1 MRKIKI
7 DKDYTLTNDLILDLI
22 NKHSTEKSRLEKL
35 LRYYNNENDKINNRV
50 YKNKNK
56 PQNRLSHPY
65 AQYIT
70 DTAVGY
76 LLGKPIAYTTEDEKL
91 LEELADIFKYNDEAD
106 NNTTLAKMASIYGY
120 AYEIMYIDKYAKPR
134 FKAIDPSQLIVCY
147 DNTLEENIILA
158 IRYYDEIVRV
168 NDEDETITR
177 LEIYTKPVEND
188 KGQIVANG
196 KIIRGTIENDN
207 VTLSDEED
215 CYFDD
220 IPVNVY
226 VNNDELYG
234 DFEKVIS
241 LIDAYDQSQSDTA
254 NDFELFTNCMLIVN
268 GELIDEEQAQN
279 LSDINV
285 IQFLNSDSDA
295 KYLIKNIQDTA
306 LENYKNRLNEDIHRF
321 SFVPNM
327 ADENFSNN
335 ASGVAMKFKLMGLE
349 SLISVKES
357 KFKKGLMRR
366 IELLCAYTKMKNNS
380 DYSYLGIEPVFTR
393 NAPNNELEL
402 SQIMQNLTGILSE
415 ETIIGMS
422 PRVSDIQAE
431 IDKKET
437 EANKGY
443 ENYENLGVENAKEE

>member
-1 MRKIKI
+1 MK
-7 DKDYTLTNDLILDLI
+7 L
-22 NKHSTEKSRLEKL
+22 SRGLK
-35 LRYYNNENDKINNRV
+35 
-50 YKNKNK
+50 
-56 PQNRLSHPY
+56 
-65 AQYIT
+65 
-70 DTAVGY
+70 
-76 LLGKPIAYTTEDEKL
+76 
-91 LEELADIFKYNDEAD
+91 
-106 NNTTLAKMASIYGY
+106 
-120 AYEIMYIDKYAKPR
+120 
-134 FKAIDPSQLIVCY
+134 
-147 DNTLEENIILA
+147 LEENIALA
-158 IRYYDEIVRV
+158 IRYYDEKVKV
-168 NDEDETITR
+168 NNDFEKITKF
-177 LEIYTKPVEND
+177 EIYTKPKRND
-188 KGQIVANG
+188 KGVIVENGQIL
-196 KIIRGTIENDN
+196 RGTINHNAITYTNLEYY
-207 VTLSDEED
+207 
-215 CYFDD
+215 YFDD
-220 IPVNVY
+220 IPVNIY
-226 VNNDELYG
+226 INNDELYG
-234 DFEKVIS
+234 DFEKVIG
-241 LIDAYDQSQSDTA
+241 LIDAYDQAGSDTA

-285 IQFLNSDSDA
+285 IQFLNADSDA

-349 SLISVKES
+349 SLISVKEA

-380 DYSYLGIEPVFTR
+380 DYSYLAIEPVFTR
-393 NAPNNELEL
+393 NTPNNELEL

-431 IDKKET
+431 IDKKEI

-443 ENYENLGVENAKEE
+443 DNYENLGVENAEEE

>member
-1 MRKIKI
+1 MRKFKI
-7 DKDYTLTNDLILDLI
+7 DKDCILTESLILDLI
-22 NKHSTEKSRLEKL
+22 KKHSKEKRRLSKL
-35 LRYYNNENDKINNRV
+35 QKYYNNENTKIATRK

-56 PQNRLSHPY
+56 PKNRLSHPY

-76 LLGKPIAYTTEDEKL
+76 LLGKPIAYSTEDKNL
-91 LEELADIFKYNDEAD
+91 LETMTDIFRYNDEAD

-120 AYEIMYIDKYAKPR
+120 AYEIMYLDKNAKPR
-134 FKAIDPSQLIVCY
+134 FKAIDPSELIVCY
-147 DNTLEENIILA
+147 DNTLEENIVLA
-158 IRYYDEIVRV
+158 IRYYDEVVRN
-168 NDEDETITR
+168 NDLEETVTR
-177 LEIYTKPVEND
+177 LEVYTKPTEND
-188 KGQIVANG
+188 KGEIIANG
-196 KIIRGTIENDN
+196 KIIRGTIRFESI
-207 VTLSDEED
+207 TLEDEED
-215 CYFDD
+215 YYFND

-226 VNNDELYG
+226 INNDELYG
-234 DFEKVIS
+234 DFEKVLS

-254 NDFELFTNCMLIVN
+254 NDFELFTNCMLVIN
-268 GELIDEEQAQN
+268 GELIDDEQAEN
-279 LSDINV
+279 LNDVNL

-295 KYLIKNIQDTA
+295 KYLIKDIQDTA

-327 ADENFSNN
+327 SDENFSNN
-335 ASGVAMKFKLMGLE
+335 ASGIAMKFKLMGLE
-349 SLISVKES
+349 NLIGVKEA

-380 DYSYLGIEPVFTR
+380 DYSYLAIEPVFTR
-393 NAPNNELEL
+393 NTPNNELEI

-431 IDKKET
+431 IERKEK
-437 EANKGY
+437 EANKLY
-443 ENYENLGVENAKEE
+443 EDDYSELGEINE

>member
-7 DKDYTLTNDLILDLI
+7 DTDYVLNEELILDLI
-22 NKHSTEKSRLEKL
+22 QKHSTEKARLNKL
-35 LRYYNNENDKINNRV
+35 LRYYKNENDKITNRE

-65 AQYIT
+65 CQYIT
-70 DTAVGY
+70 NTAVGY
-76 LLGKPIAYTTEDEKL
+76 FLGKPVTYQTEDNKL
-91 LEELADIFKYNDEAD
+91 LESLTDIFRYNDEAD
-106 NNTTLAKMASIYGY
+106 NNTTLAKMASMYGY

-134 FKAIDPSQLIVCY
+134 FKAIDPAELIVCY
-147 DNTLEENIILA
+147 DNTLEENIVLA
-158 IRYYDEIVRV
+158 IRYYDEEVG
-168 NDEDETITR
+168 EDEVITR
-177 LEIYTKPVEND
+177 LEIYTKPIQNEQ
-188 KGQIVANG
+188 GQVVGNG
-196 KIIRGTIENDN
+196 KLIKGILKDDA
-207 VTLSDEED
+207 VTLQEELD

-226 VNNDELYG
+226 TNNDELYG
-234 DFEKVIS
+234 DFERVLN
-241 LIDAYDQSQSDTA
+241 LIDAYDQTQSDTA
-254 NDFELFTNCMLIVN
+254 NDFELFTNCMLVVN
-268 GELIDEEQAQN
+268 GELIDDEQAQN

-349 SLISVKES
+349 NLISVKEA
-357 KFKKGLMRR
+357 KFKKGLMKR

-380 DYSYLGIEPVFTR
+380 DYSYLAIEPIFTR
-393 NAPNNELEL
+393 NTPANELEI
-402 SQIMQNLTGILSE
+402 SQMMQNLTGILSE
-415 ETIIGMS
+415 ETVIGMH
-422 PRVSDIQAE
+422 PKVNDVQAE
-431 IDKKET
+431 IERKDN
-437 EANKGY
+437 EASKMY
-443 ENYENLGVENAKEE
+443 EDNYSNLGVEDAEEE

>member
-22 NKHSTEKSRLEKL
+22 DKHSEEKSRLEKL
-35 LRYYNNENDKINNRV
+35 LKYYNNKNDKISNRV

-56 PQNRLSHPY
+56 PKNRLSHPY

-76 LLGKPIAYTTEDEKL
+76 LLGKPIAYATEDNKL
-91 LEELADIFKYNDEAD
+91 LEELTDMFRYNDEAD
-106 NNTTLAKMASIYGY
+106 NNTTLAKMSSIYGY

-134 FKAIDPSQLIVCY
+134 FKAINPSELIVCY
-147 DNTLEENIILA
+147 DNTLDENIILA

-168 NDEDETITR
+168 NDKDETITR
-177 LEIYTKPVEND
+177 LEIYTKPTEND
-188 KGQIVANG
+188 KGEIVANG
-196 KIIRGTIENDN
+196 KIIRGTIEDDN
-207 VTLSDEED
+207 VILSDEED

-220 IPVNVY
+220 VPINVY
-226 VNNDELYG
+226 INNDELYG

-254 NDFELFTNCMLIVN
+254 NDFELFTNCMLVVN
-268 GELIDEEQAQN
+268 GELIDDDQAKDLN
-279 LSDINV
+279 DINL

-295 KYLIKNIQDTA
+295 KYLIKDIQDTA

-327 ADENFSNN
+327 ADKEFSSN
-335 ASGVAMKFKLMGLE
+335 ASGIAMKFKLMGLE
-349 SLISVKES
+349 NLIGVKEA

-380 DYSYLGIEPVFTR
+380 DYSYLAIEPIFTR
-393 NAPNNELEL
+393 NTPNNELEL

-422 PRVSDIQAE
+422 PRISDIQAE
-431 IDKKET
+431 IQRKEK
-437 EANKGY
+437 EANKIY
-443 ENYENLGVENAKEE
+443 EDDYSELGVEDEE

>member
-7 DKDYTLTNDLILDLI
+7 DIDYVLNEELILDLI
-22 NKHSTEKSRLEKL
+22 QKHSTEKARLNKL
-35 LRYYNNENDKINNRV
+35 LRYYKNENDKITNRE

-65 AQYIT
+65 CQYIT
-70 DTAVGY
+70 NTAVGY
-76 LLGKPIAYTTEDEKL
+76 FLGKPVTYQTEDNKL
-91 LEELADIFKYNDEAD
+91 LESLTDMFRYNDEAD

-120 AYEIMYIDKYAKPR
+120 AYEIMYIDKWAKPR
-134 FKAIDPSQLIVCY
+134 FKAVDPAELIVCY
-147 DNTLEENIILA
+147 DNTLEENIVLA
-158 IRYYDEIVRV
+158 IRYYDEEVG
-168 NDEDETITR
+168 EDEVITR
-177 LEIYTKPVEND
+177 LEIYTKPIQNEQ
-188 KGQIVANG
+188 GQVVGNG
-196 KIIRGTIENDN
+196 KLIKGILKDDA
-207 VTLSDEED
+207 VTLEEEKD

-226 VNNDELYG
+226 INNDELFG
-234 DFEKVIS
+234 DFERVLN
-241 LIDAYDQSQSDTA
+241 LIDAYDQTQSDTA
-254 NDFELFTNCMLIVN
+254 NDFELFTNCMLVVN
-268 GELIDEEQAQN
+268 GELIDDEQAQN

-349 SLISVKES
+349 NLISVKEA
-357 KFKKGLMRR
+357 KFKKGLMKR

-380 DYSYLGIEPVFTR
+380 DYSYLAIEPIFTR
-393 NAPNNELEL
+393 NTPANELEI
-402 SQIMQNLTGILSE
+402 SQMMQNLTGILSE
-415 ETIIGMS
+415 ETVIGLH
-422 PRVSDIQAE
+422 PKVTDTQAE
-431 IDKKET
+431 IQRKEN
-437 EANKGY
+437 EASKMY
-443 ENYENLGVENAKEE
+443 EDNYNNLGVEDAEEE

>member
-1 MRKIKI
+1 MRKFKI
-7 DKDYTLTNDLILDLI
+7 DKDCILTESLILDLI
-22 NKHSTEKSRLEKL
+22 KKHSKEKRRLSKL
-35 LRYYNNENDKINNRV
+35 QKYYNNENTKIATRK

-56 PQNRLSHPY
+56 PKNRLSHPY

-76 LLGKPIAYTTEDEKL
+76 LLGKPVAYATEDKNL
-91 LEELADIFKYNDEAD
+91 LEAMTDIFRYNDEAD

-120 AYEIMYIDKYAKPR
+120 AYEIMYLDKNAKPR
-134 FKAIDPSQLIVCY
+134 FKAIDPSELIVCY

-158 IRYYDEIVRV
+158 IRYYDEVVRN
-168 NDEDETITR
+168 NDLEETVTR
-177 LEIYTKPVEND
+177 LEVYTKPTEND
-188 KGQIVANG
+188 KGEIIANG
-196 KIIRGTIENDN
+196 KIIRGTIRLESI
-207 VTLSDEED
+207 TLEDEED
-215 CYFDD
+215 YYFND

-226 VNNDELYG
+226 INNDELYG
-234 DFEKVIS
+234 DFEKVLS

-254 NDFELFTNCMLIVN
+254 NDFELFTNCMLVIN
-268 GELIDEEQAQN
+268 GELIDDEQAEN
-279 LSDINV
+279 LNDVNL

-295 KYLIKNIQDTA
+295 KYLIKDIQDTA

-327 ADENFSNN
+327 SDENFSNN
-335 ASGVAMKFKLMGLE
+335 ASGIAMKFKLMGLE
-349 SLISVKES
+349 NLIGVKEA

-380 DYSYLGIEPVFTR
+380 DYSYLAIEPVFTR
-393 NAPNNELEL
+393 NTPNNELEL

-431 IDKKET
+431 IERKEK
-437 EANKGY
+437 EANKLY
-443 ENYENLGVENAKEE
+443 EDDYSELGEINE

>member
-1 MRKIKI
+1 MRKFKI
-7 DKDYTLTNDLILDLI
+7 DKDCILTESLILDLI
-22 NKHSTEKSRLEKL
+22 KKHSKEKRRLSKL
-35 LRYYNNENDKINNRV
+35 QKYYNNENTKIATRK

-56 PQNRLSHPY
+56 PKNRLSHPY

-76 LLGKPIAYTTEDEKL
+76 LLGKPVAYATEDKNL
-91 LEELADIFKYNDEAD
+91 LETMTDIFRYNDESD

-120 AYEIMYIDKYAKPR
+120 AYEIMYLDKNAKPR
-134 FKAIDPSQLIVCY
+134 FKAIDPSELIVCY
-147 DNTLEENIILA
+147 DNTLEENIVLA
-158 IRYYDEIVRV
+158 IRYYDEVVRN
-168 NDEDETITR
+168 NDLEETVTR
-177 LEIYTKPVEND
+177 LEVYTKPTEND
-188 KGQIVANG
+188 KGGIIANG
-196 KIIRGTIENDN
+196 KIIRGTIRLESI
-207 VTLSDEED
+207 TLEDEED
-215 CYFDD
+215 YYFND

-226 VNNDELYG
+226 INNDELYG
-234 DFEKVIS
+234 DFEKVLS

-254 NDFELFTNCMLIVN
+254 NDFELFTNCMLVIN
-268 GELIDEEQAQN
+268 GELIDDEQAEN
-279 LSDINV
+279 LNDVNL

-295 KYLIKNIQDTA
+295 KYLIKDIQDTA

-327 ADENFSNN
+327 SDENFSNN
-335 ASGVAMKFKLMGLE
+335 ASGIAMKFKLMGLE
-349 SLISVKES
+349 NLIGVKEA

-380 DYSYLGIEPVFTR
+380 DYSYLAIEPVFTR
-393 NAPNNELEL
+393 NTPNNELEL

-431 IDKKET
+431 IERKEK
-437 EANKGY
+437 EANKLY
-443 ENYENLGVENAKEE
+443 EDDYSELGEINE

>member
-1 MRKIKI
+1 MRKFKI

-22 NKHSTEKSRLEKL
+22 KKHSKEKRRLSKL
-35 LRYYNNENDKINNRV
+35 QKYYNNENTKIATRK

-56 PQNRLSHPY
+56 PKNRLSHPY

-76 LLGKPIAYTTEDEKL
+76 LLGKPVAYATEDKNL
-91 LEELADIFKYNDEAD
+91 LEAMTDIFRYNDESD

-120 AYEIMYIDKYAKPR
+120 AYEIMYLDKNAKPR
-134 FKAIDPSQLIVCY
+134 FKAIDPSELIVCY
-147 DNTLEENIILA
+147 DNTLEENIVLA
-158 IRYYDEIVRV
+158 IRYYDEVVRN
-168 NDEDETITR
+168 NDLEETVTR
-177 LEIYTKPVEND
+177 LEVYTKPTEND
-188 KGQIVANG
+188 KGEIIANG
-196 KIIRGTIENDN
+196 KIIRGTIRLESI
-207 VTLSDEED
+207 TLEDEED
-215 CYFDD
+215 YYFND

-226 VNNDELYG
+226 INNDELYG
-234 DFEKVIS
+234 DFEKVLS

-254 NDFELFTNCMLIVN
+254 NDFELFTNCMLVIN
-268 GELIDEEQAQN
+268 GELIDDEQAEN
-279 LSDINV
+279 LNDVNL

-295 KYLIKNIQDTA
+295 KYLIKDIQDTA

-327 ADENFSNN
+327 SDENFSNN
-335 ASGVAMKFKLMGLE
+335 ASGIAMKFKLMGLE
-349 SLISVKES
+349 NLIGVKEA

-366 IELLCAYTKMKNNS
+366 IELLCAYAKMKNNS
-380 DYSYLGIEPVFTR
+380 DYSYLAIEPVFTR
-393 NAPNNELEL
+393 NTPNNELEL

-431 IDKKET
+431 IERKEK
-437 EANKGY
+437 EANKLY
-443 ENYENLGVENAKEE
+443 EDDYSELGEINE

>member
-7 DKDYTLTNDLILDLI
+7 DKDFTLTDELLLDLI
-22 NKHSTEKSRLEKL
+22 DLHIKEKSRLNKL
-35 LRYYNNENDKINNRV
+35 LRYYNNENDKITKRV
-50 YKNKNK
+50 YKNQNK

-65 AQYIT
+65 AQYIVN
-70 DTAVGY
+70 TATGY
-76 LLGKPIAYTTEDEKL
+76 LLGKPIAYETEDKKL
-91 LEELADIFKYNDEAD
+91 LEELTDIFRYNDEAD
-106 NNTTLAKMASIYGY
+106 NNTTLAKMSSIYGY
-120 AYEIMYIDKYAKPR
+120 AYEIMYLDNEAKPR
-134 FKAIDPSQLIVCY
+134 FKAINPSEMIVCY
-147 DNTLEENIILA
+147 DNTLEENIALA
-158 IRYYDEIVRV
+158 IRYYDEKVKV
-168 NDEDETITR
+168 NNDFEKITKF
-177 LEIYTKPVEND
+177 EIYTKPKRND
-188 KGQIVANG
+188 KGVIVENGQIL
-196 KIIRGTIENDN
+196 RGTINHGAI
-207 VTLSDEED
+207 TYSDLEYH
-215 CYFDD
+215 YFDD

-226 VNNDELYG
+226 INNDELYG
-234 DFEKVIS
+234 DFEKVIG
-241 LIDAYDQSQSDTA
+241 LIDAIDQAQSDTA
-254 NDFELFTNCMLIVN
+254 NDFELFTNCMLVVN

-285 IQFLNSDSDA
+285 IQFLNADSDA

-349 SLISVKES
+349 NLISVKES

-380 DYSYLGIEPVFTR
+380 DYSYLAIEPVFTR
-393 NAPNNELEL
+393 NTPNNELEL

-431 IDKKET
+431 IDKKEI

-443 ENYENLGVENAKEE
+443 DNYENLGVENAKEE

>member
-1 MRKIKI
+1 MRKFKI
-7 DKDYTLTNDLILDLI
+7 DKDCMLTESLILDLI
-22 NKHSTEKSRLEKL
+22 KKHSKEKRRLSKL
-35 LRYYNNENDKINNRV
+35 QKYYNNENTKIATRK

-56 PQNRLSHPY
+56 PKNRLSHPY

-76 LLGKPIAYTTEDEKL
+76 LLGKPVAYVTEDKNL
-91 LEELADIFKYNDEAD
+91 LETMTDIFRYNDESD

-120 AYEIMYIDKYAKPR
+120 AYEIMYLDKNAKPR
-134 FKAIDPSQLIVCY
+134 FKAIDPSELIVCY
-147 DNTLEENIILA
+147 DNTLEENIVLA
-158 IRYYDEIVRV
+158 IRYYDEVVRN
-168 NDEDETITR
+168 NDLEETVTR
-177 LEIYTKPVEND
+177 LEVYTKPTEND
-188 KGQIVANG
+188 KGEIIANG
-196 KIIRGTIENDN
+196 KIIRGTIRFESI
-207 VTLSDEED
+207 TLEDEED
-215 CYFDD
+215 YYFND

-226 VNNDELYG
+226 INNDELYG

-254 NDFELFTNCMLIVN
+254 NDFELFTNCMLVVN
-268 GELIDEEQAQN
+268 GELIDDEQAKDLN
-279 LSDINV
+279 DINL

-295 KYLIKNIQDTA
+295 KYLIKDIQDTA

-327 ADENFSNN
+327 SDENFSNN
-335 ASGVAMKFKLMGLE
+335 ASGIAMKFKLMGLE
-349 SLISVKES
+349 NLIGVKEA

-366 IELLCAYTKMKNNS
+366 IELLCAYAKMKNNS
-380 DYSYLGIEPVFTR
+380 DYSYLAIEPIFTR
-393 NAPNNELEL
+393 NTPNNELEL

-431 IDKKET
+431 IERKEK
-437 EANKGY
+437 EANKLY
-443 ENYENLGVENAKEE
+443 EDDYSELGEMNE